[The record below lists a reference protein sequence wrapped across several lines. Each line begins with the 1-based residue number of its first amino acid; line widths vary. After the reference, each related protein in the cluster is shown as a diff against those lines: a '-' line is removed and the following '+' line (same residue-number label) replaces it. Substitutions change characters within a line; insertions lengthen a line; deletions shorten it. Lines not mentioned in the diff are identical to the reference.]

1 MNRSSQACAQPSP
14 PMQATATPVLPQST
28 LLLMATACGLCAG
41 ANYFNQPLL
50 HSIAIDLGI
59 SEARASL
66 TVTMAQVSYALGL
79 LLLVPL
85 GDMLERRRLVL
96 GLMLLAALG
105 MLASGMA
112 HSFALLAAG
121 TLMTGLFSVAAQVLV
136 PMAASF
142 AAPGASGRAVGLVM
156 SGLLIGILAARSVA
170 GLLSELGGWNA
181 VYWVGA
187 LATAGVALLL
197 RRALPLAQPAQP
209 IGYGTV
215 MRSLLTL
222 AREQPRLRS
231 RALIGGMG
239 FATVSV
245 LFSTMA
251 LLLAGPG
258 YGFGDAQI
266 GLIGLVGVAGALM
279 ANMAGRLA
287 DRGLEQRT
295 TLAGGLLMLV
305 GWGAL
310 WLGGTSL
317 WWFLAGLLIVDAALQ
332 ALHIS
337 NQNVIYALA
346 PLARSRINAVY
357 MTGYFIGASAGSA
370 VGSAVWLHWGWTGAS
385 VAGLILS
392 LATLAV
398 VAWDRSLAR
407 QAHQTGRAGQADRK
421 QGRA

>member
-1 MNRSSQACAQPSP
+1 MNRSSPAPALPSP
-14 PMQATATPVLPQST
+14 PMQATAAPVLPQST

-112 HSFALLAAG
+112 HSFTLLASG

-156 SGLLIGILAARSVA
+156 SGLLIGILASRSVA
-170 GLLSELGGWNA
+170 GVLSDLGGWNA

-197 RRALPLAQPAQP
+197 LRALPLAQPAQR
-209 IGYGTV
+209 IGYGAV

-295 TLAGGLLMLV
+295 TLAGGLLMLA

-346 PLARSRINAVY
+346 PSARSRINAVY
-357 MTGYFIGASAGSA
+357 MTGYFIGASLGSA
-370 VGSAVWLHWGWTGAS
+370 VGSTVWLHWGWTGAS
-385 VAGLILS
+385 VAGLALS
-392 LATLAV
+392 LCTLAV

-407 QAHQTGRAGQADRK
+407 QAKARA
-421 QGRA
+421 

>member
-1 MNRSSQACAQPSP
+1 MSSSTQAKPFPTTAMP
-14 PMQATATPVLPQST
+14 PPATPVLPQGT

-50 HSIAIDLGI
+50 HSIAVDLGI

-112 HSFALLAAG
+112 HSFGLLAAG
-121 TLMTGLFSVAAQVLV
+121 TLMTGFFSVAAQVLV

-170 GLLSELGGWNA
+170 GVLSDLGGWNA
-181 VYWVGA
+181 VYWAGA
-187 LATAGVALLL
+187 VATAGVALAL
-197 RRALPLAQPAQP
+197 RRVLPQARPAQR
-209 IGYGTV
+209 IGYGQV
-215 MRSLLTL
+215 MGSLLTL
-222 AREQPRLRS
+222 LREQPRLRS
-231 RALIGGMG
+231 RALIGGLG

-251 LLLAGPG
+251 LLLAGPA
-258 YGFGDAQI
+258 YRLGDAQI

-295 TLAGGLLMLV
+295 TLAGGLLMLL

-310 WLGGTSL
+310 WLGATSL

-346 PLARSRINAVY
+346 PQARSRINAVY
-357 MTGYFIGASAGSA
+357 MTGYFIGASLGSA
-370 VGSAVWLHWGWTGAS
+370 VGSYVWLHRGWPGAS
-385 VAGLILS
+385 MAGVALS

-398 VAWDRSLAR
+398 IAWDRTLAR
-407 QAHQTGRAGQADRK
+407 RAA
-421 QGRA
+421 

>member
-1 MNRSSQACAQPSP
+1 MNRSSPAPALPSP
-14 PMQATATPVLPQST
+14 PMQATAAPVLPQST

-50 HSIAIDLGI
+50 HSIAMDLGI

-156 SGLLIGILAARSVA
+156 SGLLIGILASRSVA
-170 GLLSELGGWNA
+170 GVLSDLGGWNA

-197 RRALPLAQPAQP
+197 RRALPLAQPAQR
-209 IGYGTV
+209 IGYGAV

-295 TLAGGLLMLV
+295 TLAGGLLMLA

-346 PLARSRINAVY
+346 PSARSRINAVY
-357 MTGYFIGASAGSA
+357 MTGYFIGASLGSA
-370 VGSAVWLHWGWTGAS
+370 VGSTVWLHSGWTGAS
-385 VAGLILS
+385 VAGLALS
-392 LATLAV
+392 LCTLAV

-407 QAHQTGRAGQADRK
+407 QAKARA
-421 QGRA
+421 

>member
-1 MNRSSQACAQPSP
+1 MNRSSPAPALPSP
-14 PMQATATPVLPQST
+14 PMQATAAPVLPQST

-50 HSIAIDLGI
+50 HSIAMDLGI

-105 MLASGMA
+105 ILASGMA

-156 SGLLIGILAARSVA
+156 SGLLIGILASRSVA
-170 GLLSELGGWNA
+170 GVLSDLGGWNA

-197 RRALPLAQPAQP
+197 RRALPLAQPAQRM
-209 IGYGTV
+209 GYGAV

-295 TLAGGLLMLV
+295 TLAGGLLMLA

-346 PLARSRINAVY
+346 PSARSRINAVY
-357 MTGYFIGASAGSA
+357 MTGYFIGASLGSA
-370 VGSAVWLHWGWTGAS
+370 VGSTVWLHWGWTGAS
-385 VAGLILS
+385 VAGLALS
-392 LATLAV
+392 LCTLAV

-407 QAHQTGRAGQADRK
+407 QAKARA
-421 QGRA
+421 

>member
-1 MNRSSQACAQPSP
+1 MPSSP
-14 PMQATATPVLPQST
+14 TAAPDTGTPVLPQGT

-50 HSIAIDLGI
+50 HSIAVDLGI

-112 HSFALLAAG
+112 HSFTLLAAC

-142 AAPGASGRAVGLVM
+142 AAPGTSGRAVGLVM
-156 SGLLIGILAARSVA
+156 SGLLVGILASRSVA
-170 GLLSELGGWNA
+170 GVLSDLGGWNA

-197 RRALPLAQPAQP
+197 RRALPLAQPARRM
-209 IGYGTV
+209 GYGEV

-295 TLAGGLLMLV
+295 TLAGGLLMLA
-305 GWGAL
+305 GWCAL

-346 PLARSRINAVY
+346 PSARSRINAVY
-357 MTGYFIGASAGSA
+357 MTGYFIGASLGSA
-370 VGSAVWLHWGWTGAS
+370 MGSAVWLHWGWTGAS

-407 QAHQTGRAGQADRK
+407 QAKASA
-421 QGRA
+421 

>member
-1 MNRSSQACAQPSP
+1 MPSSP
-14 PMQATATPVLPQST
+14 TAAPDTGTPVLPQGT

-50 HSIAIDLGI
+50 HSIAVDLGI

-96 GLMLLAALG
+96 GLMLLAA
-105 MLASGMA
+105 
-112 HSFALLAAG
+112 G

-142 AAPGASGRAVGLVM
+142 AAPGTSGRAVGLVM
-156 SGLLIGILAARSVA
+156 SGLLVGILASRSVA
-170 GLLSELGGWNA
+170 GVLSDLGGWNA

-197 RRALPLAQPAQP
+197 RRALPLAQPARRM
-209 IGYGTV
+209 GYGEV

-295 TLAGGLLMLV
+295 TLAGGLLMLA
-305 GWGAL
+305 GWCAL

-346 PLARSRINAVY
+346 PSARSRINAVY
-357 MTGYFIGASAGSA
+357 MTGYFIGASLGSA
-370 VGSAVWLHWGWTGAS
+370 MGSAVWLHWGWTGAS

-407 QAHQTGRAGQADRK
+407 QAKASA
-421 QGRA
+421 

>member
-1 MNRSSQACAQPSP
+1 MNRSSPAPALPSP

-59 SEARASL
+59 SEAGASL

-112 HSFALLAAG
+112 HSFTLLAAG

-156 SGLLIGILAARSVA
+156 SGLLIGILASRSVA
-170 GLLSELGGWNA
+170 GVLSELGGWNA

-197 RRALPLAQPAQP
+197 RRALPLAQPAQR
-209 IGYGTV
+209 IGYGAV

-295 TLAGGLLMLV
+295 TLAGGLLMLA

-346 PLARSRINAVY
+346 PSARSRINAVY
-357 MTGYFIGASAGSA
+357 MTGYFIGASLGSA
-370 VGSAVWLHWGWTGAS
+370 VGSTVWLHWGWTGAS
-385 VAGLILS
+385 VAGLALS
-392 LATLAV
+392 LCTLAV

-407 QAHQTGRAGQADRK
+407 QAKARA
-421 QGRA
+421 

>member
-1 MNRSSQACAQPSP
+1 MPSSP
-14 PMQATATPVLPQST
+14 TAAPDTGTPVLPQGT

-50 HSIAIDLGI
+50 HSIAVDLGI

-112 HSFALLAAG
+112 HSFTLLAAG
-121 TLMTGLFSVAAQVLV
+121 TLTTGLFSVAAQVLV

-142 AAPGASGRAVGLVM
+142 AAPGTSGRAVGLVM
-156 SGLLIGILAARSVA
+156 SGLLVGILASRSVA
-170 GLLSELGGWNA
+170 GVLSDLGGWNA

-197 RRALPLAQPAQP
+197 RRALPLAQPARRM
-209 IGYGTV
+209 GYGEV

-295 TLAGGLLMLV
+295 TLAGGLLMLA
-305 GWGAL
+305 GWCAL

-346 PLARSRINAVY
+346 PSARSRINAVY
-357 MTGYFIGASAGSA
+357 MTGYFIGASLGSA
-370 VGSAVWLHWGWTGAS
+370 MGSAVWLHWGWTGAS

-407 QAHQTGRAGQADRK
+407 QAKASA
-421 QGRA
+421 

>member
-1 MNRSSQACAQPSP
+1 MNRSSPAPALPSP

-50 HSIAIDLGI
+50 HSIAMDLGI

-156 SGLLIGILAARSVA
+156 SGLLIGILASRSVA
-170 GLLSELGGWNA
+170 GVLSDLGGWNA

-197 RRALPLAQPAQP
+197 RRALPLAQPAQR
-209 IGYGTV
+209 IGYGAV

-295 TLAGGLLMLV
+295 TLAGGLLMLA

-346 PLARSRINAVY
+346 PSARSRINAVY
-357 MTGYFIGASAGSA
+357 MTGYFIGASLGSA
-370 VGSAVWLHWGWTGAS
+370 VGSTVWLHWGWTGAS
-385 VAGLILS
+385 VAGLALS
-392 LATLAV
+392 LCTLAV

-407 QAHQTGRAGQADRK
+407 QAKARA
-421 QGRA
+421 

>member
-1 MNRSSQACAQPSP
+1 MNRSSPASALPSP

-85 GDMLERRRLVL
+85 CDMLERRRLVL

-112 HSFALLAAG
+112 HSFTLLAAG

-156 SGLLIGILAARSVA
+156 SGLLIGILASRSVA
-170 GLLSELGGWNA
+170 GVLSDLGGWNA

-197 RRALPLAQPAQP
+197 RRALPLAQPAQR
-209 IGYGTV
+209 IGYGAV

-295 TLAGGLLMLV
+295 TLAGGLLMLA

-346 PLARSRINAVY
+346 PSARSRINAVY
-357 MTGYFIGASAGSA
+357 MTGYFIGASLGSA
-370 VGSAVWLHWGWTGAS
+370 VGSTVWLHWGWTGAS
-385 VAGLILS
+385 VAGLALS
-392 LATLAV
+392 LCTLAV

-407 QAHQTGRAGQADRK
+407 QAKARA
-421 QGRA
+421 

>member
-1 MNRSSQACAQPSP
+1 MPSSP
-14 PMQATATPVLPQST
+14 TAAPDTGTPVLPQGT

-50 HSIAIDLGI
+50 HSIAVDLGI

-105 MLASGMA
+105 MLASGLA
-112 HSFALLAAG
+112 HSFTLLAAG

-142 AAPGASGRAVGLVM
+142 AAPGTSGRAVGLVM
-156 SGLLIGILAARSVA
+156 SGLLVGILASRSVA
-170 GLLSELGGWNA
+170 GVLSDLGGWNA

-197 RRALPLAQPAQP
+197 RRALPLAQPARRM
-209 IGYGTV
+209 GYGEV

-295 TLAGGLLMLV
+295 TLAGGLLMLA
-305 GWGAL
+305 GWCAL

-346 PLARSRINAVY
+346 PSARSRINAVY
-357 MTGYFIGASAGSA
+357 MTGYFIGASLGSA
-370 VGSAVWLHWGWTGAS
+370 MGSAVWLHWGWTGAS

-407 QAHQTGRAGQADRK
+407 QAKASA
-421 QGRA
+421 

>member
-1 MNRSSQACAQPSP
+1 MPSSP
-14 PMQATATPVLPQST
+14 TAAPDTGTPVLPQGT

-50 HSIAIDLGI
+50 HSIAVDLGI

-112 HSFALLAAG
+112 HSFTQLAAG

-142 AAPGASGRAVGLVM
+142 AAPGTSGRAVGLVM
-156 SGLLIGILAARSVA
+156 SGLLVGILASRSVA
-170 GLLSELGGWNA
+170 GVLSDLGGWNA

-197 RRALPLAQPAQP
+197 RRALPLAQPARRM
-209 IGYGTV
+209 GYGEV

-295 TLAGGLLMLV
+295 TLAGGLLMLA
-305 GWGAL
+305 GWCAL

-346 PLARSRINAVY
+346 PSARSRINAVY
-357 MTGYFIGASAGSA
+357 MTGYFIGASLGSA
-370 VGSAVWLHWGWTGAS
+370 MGSAVWLHWGWTGAS

-407 QAHQTGRAGQADRK
+407 QAKASA
-421 QGRA
+421 

>member
-1 MNRSSQACAQPSP
+1 MPSSP
-14 PMQATATPVLPQST
+14 TAAPDTGTPVLPQGT

-50 HSIAIDLGI
+50 HSIAVDLGI

-112 HSFALLAAG
+112 HSFTLLAA
-121 TLMTGLFSVAAQVLV
+121 LFSVAAQVLV

-142 AAPGASGRAVGLVM
+142 AAPGTSGRAVGLVM
-156 SGLLIGILAARSVA
+156 SGLLVGILASRSVA
-170 GLLSELGGWNA
+170 GVLSDLGGWNA

-197 RRALPLAQPAQP
+197 RRALPLAQPARRM
-209 IGYGTV
+209 GYGEV

-295 TLAGGLLMLV
+295 TLAGGLLMLA
-305 GWGAL
+305 GWCAL

-346 PLARSRINAVY
+346 PSARSRINAVY
-357 MTGYFIGASAGSA
+357 MTGYFIGASLGSA
-370 VGSAVWLHWGWTGAS
+370 MGSAVWLHWGWTGAS

-407 QAHQTGRAGQADRK
+407 QAKASA
-421 QGRA
+421 